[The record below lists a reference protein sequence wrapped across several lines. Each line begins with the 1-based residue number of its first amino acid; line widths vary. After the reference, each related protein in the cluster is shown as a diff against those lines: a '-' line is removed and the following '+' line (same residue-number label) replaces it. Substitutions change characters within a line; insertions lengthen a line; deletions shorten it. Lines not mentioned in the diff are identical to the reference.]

1 MVSWGDVSEI
11 PPSIP
16 STNIPSFNPSFF
28 ANNFQRNPPD
38 PWSSSVPSEPRPSGR
53 PYQNIFV
60 TPSVSDPFD
69 DDVDDEVDRSPDGDH
84 PLSGSYDDGVFEG
97 WSSADILEFLR
108 EQGFVEEEE
117 EEDSDE
123 NEYDLMSPE
132 QLRELLSGSSGQS
145 GQTPSWKKQLKRML
159 ISAAVGSVAGSVMTL
174 AAEELVQ
181 FCKLFVPAVTRAGAR
196 KVLSNFSFQSLG
208 DWEQQQKG
216 IDSSW
221 KSNPRPYEYQ
231 PLNPPPR
238 APYPSLDEGSAQ
250 QYRGP
255 SPTPPPALPSRTQY

>member
-1 MVSWGDVSEI
+1 MVSWGGVSEI
-11 PPSIP
+11 PSSIP
-16 STNIPSFNPSFF
+16 SANIPSFDPSFF
-28 ANNFQRNPPD
+28 ANNFQRNSPD

-60 TPSVSDPFD
+60 TPSVPDPVD

-84 PLSGSYDDGVFEG
+84 PLPGSYDDGEFEG
-97 WSSADILEFLR
+97 WSSAEILAYFK
-108 EQGFVEEEE
+108 EQGFVEEGDEE
-117 EEDSDE
+117 ESDE
-123 NEYDLMSPE
+123 NESEDDWYDSIPE
-132 QLRELLSGSSGQS
+132 DELRRLLSEPDQS
-145 GQTPSWKKQLKRML
+145 SWKKQLKRML

-181 FCKLFVPAVTRAGAR
+181 FCKLFVPAITRAGAR

-208 DWEQQQKG
+208 DWEQQQKA
-216 IDSSW
+216 IDSSR
-221 KSNPRPYEYQ
+221 KSDPRAYEYQ
-231 PLNPPPR
+231 PLSPPPR
-238 APYPSLDEGSAQ
+238 APYPSLDAGSAQ